1 MAIENIES
9 GVDVVEDAE
18 VDYVE
23 AINQLKQNTVSK
35 ESYAKL
41 RADNKRLM
49 QALVN
54 GEQIE
59 PEKSTP
65 VDLDA
70 LRKKLFDPS
79 AQLSNLDYVE
89 SALKLRSELIERGER
104 DPFLPVGSHVRESAE
119 MYERAQNTADV
130 LQECVDLAKGDSGIF
145 TAQLQRKLRDPV
157 MYRGR

>member
-1 MAIENIES
+1 MANDILES
-9 GVDVVEDAE
+9 GADVVEESE

-23 AINQLKQNTVSK
+23 AIKRIKENTVSK

-49 QALVN
+49 DALVN

-59 PEKSTP
+59 QETSTP
-65 VDLDA
+65 VDVDE

-79 AQLSNLDYVE
+79 ANLSNLEYVE
-89 SALKLRSELIERGER
+89 SALRLRSELIEKGER
-104 DPFLPVGSHVRESAE
+104 DPFLPIGSHVRESAE
-119 MYERAQNTADV
+119 MYERAQNVADV
-130 LQECVDLAKGDSGIF
+130 LQECVDHAQGDSGIF
-145 TAQLQRKLRDPV
+145 TAQLQRRLKDPA

>member
-1 MAIENIES
+1 MANENLES
-9 GVDVVEDAE
+9 GVDVIEDAE

-41 RADNKRLM
+41 RTENKRLM
-49 QALVN
+49 EALIN

-59 PEKSTP
+59 AEKSTP
-65 VDLDA
+65 VDLKA
-70 LRKKLFDPS
+70 LREKLFDPN
-79 AQLSNLDYVE
+79 AQLSNLEYVE

-104 DPFLPVGSHVRESAE
+104 DPFLPIGSHVRETAE
-119 MYERAQNTADV
+119 MYERAQNVADV
-130 LQECVDLAKGDSGIF
+130 LQECVDLAQGDSGIF
-145 TAQLQRKLRDPV
+145 TAQLQRKIKDPA

>member
-1 MAIENIES
+1 MADEKILES
-9 GVDVVEDAE
+9 GADVIDDAE

-49 QALVN
+49 QALVK

-59 PEKSTP
+59 PEKSAT
-65 VDLDA
+65 VDVDA

-89 SALKLRSELIERGER
+89 SALKLRSELI
-104 DPFLPVGSHVRESAE
+104 
-119 MYERAQNTADV
+119 
-130 LQECVDLAKGDSGIF
+130 
-145 TAQLQRKLRDPV
+145 
-157 MYRGR
+157 